1 MMGNPET
8 KSVLDIA
15 KEAKVA
21 SRALAGLTTKVKN
34 EALLKMAAAL
44 SANKATILAAN
55 RADMDAARERGIN
68 ESLLDRLALSEARID
83 DMAEAL
89 RDLAKLAD
97 PVGEVIAGWK
107 LPNGLS
113 IRKTRVPLGVV
124 GVIYEARP
132 NVTVDAAG
140 LALKSGNS
148 VILRGGS
155 MALQSNLALTDII
168 SAAATQAGIPAGAI
182 QSLPSADRESVH
194 ELMKMRGYLDL
205 LVPRGGPGLIKMV
218 TENASVPVL
227 WAGAGNCHIY
237 VHADADHQMA
247 NDITINAKVQRPS
260 VCNAA
265 ETLLIHKDIAAALLP
280 KIIENLEKEG
290 VAIFGC
296 PVTKELRPE
305 VKAATDD
312 DWRTEYLDLKMAVR
326 VVDSLEAAIEH
337 INTYGTLHS
346 EAIITNDYEA
356 VKKFT
361 EAIDAAAV
369 YVNASTR
376 FTDGGQ
382 FGMGAEIG
390 ISTQK
395 LHARGPMGLTAMT
408 STKYVIEGEGQIRA

>member
-1 MMGNPET
+1 MAKLET

-21 SRALAGLTTKVKN
+21 SRSLVSLTTKVKN
-34 EALLKMAAAL
+34 EALLEMAAAL
-44 SANKATILAAN
+44 NDNKTAILTANED
-55 RADMDAARERGIN
+55 DMSTAREQGIN
-68 ESLLDRLALSEARID
+68 ESLLDRLELSADRID
-83 DMAEAL
+83 AMSAAL
-89 RDLAKLAD
+89 RELVMLSD
-97 PVGEVIAGWK
+97 PVGEVVAGWK
-107 LPNGLS
+107 LPNGLL
-113 IRKTRVPLGVV
+113 IKKTRVPLGVV

-140 LALKSGNS
+140 LALKSGNA

-155 MALQSNLALTDII
+155 LAFKSDLALTEII
-168 SAAATQAGIPAGAI
+168 SAAAVRAGIPAGAI

-237 VHADADHQMA
+237 LHADADYDMA
-247 NDITINAKVQRPS
+247 ERITINAKVQRPS

-265 ETLLIHKDIAAALLP
+265 ETLLIHKDIAEKFLP
-280 KIIENLEKEG
+280 RIVDSLEQAG
-290 VAIFGC
+290 VTVFGC
-296 PVTKELRPE
+296 PITKRLCSE
-305 VKAATDD
+305 VETATET

-326 VVDSLEAAIEH
+326 VVDSLDKAIEH

-346 EAIITNDYEA
+346 EAIITNDYA
-356 VKKFT
+356 VAKKFT

-395 LHARGPMGLTAMT
+395 LHARGPMGLTALT
-408 STKYVIEGEGQIRA
+408 STKYIIEGDGQIRD